1 MNEAKARAEE
11 AKLQA
16 EVIVPA
22 QKEKEKVTIEAE
34 ALKQKAIIEAQAE
47 AEAIR
52 QKAYA
57 EASAIQTVAEA
68 EAEGNRKKLLADA
81 EGKRAS
87 LMAEADKVQAI
98 ELAPALAVERM
109 ISAGLKPEL
118 VVNYKMVDQLA
129 DIAEAQAKIYE
140 HIQLG
145 NVTVYGTENTLG
157 NFMANTAKNLSPAM
171 DIISSLPIADTV
183 KKVLGKDTPKVGE

>member
-1 MNEAKARAEE
+1 
-11 AKLQA
+11 
-16 EVIVPA
+16 
-22 QKEKEKVTIEAE
+22 
-34 ALKQKAIIEAQAE
+34 
-47 AEAIR
+47 
-52 QKAYA
+52 
-57 EASAIQTVAEA
+57 
-68 EAEGNRKKLLADA
+68 
-81 EGKRAS
+81 
-87 LMAEADKVQAI
+87 
-98 ELAPALAVERM
+98 
-109 ISAGLKPEL
+109 
-118 VVNYKMVDQLA
+118 MVDQLA